1 MSAAAVSFRGPLL
14 PWAVAPEDEARFRRI
29 LHRVLAAVTLLCLAL
44 LLMPRPVE
52 DRAAPVELPARL
64 AKLVLEQKPLTPP
77 SPPAATRAD
86 RPPEAQLPVPKTPAP
101 EARRPDEPTRSA
113 AASLKRRKR
122 RSACRNDA
130 SCRYSLG
137 SRCAERLRFGWFM
150 VQAGAPLIGDLNMVD
165 NIS

>member
-1 MSAAAVSFRGPLL
+1 MSEPLVIRIESNAAEVVKRLGQFPPAMQAAIGATLNRENELTVGDIQASKLSHRGPRTLGVVTNRL
-14 PWAVAPEDEARFRRI
+14 RSSLR
-29 LHRVLAAVTLLCLAL
+29 AVT
-44 LLMPRPVE
+44 
-52 DRAAPVELPARL
+52 RA
-64 AKLVLEQKPLTPP
+64 
-77 SPPAATRAD
+77 
-86 RPPEAQLPVPKTPAP
+86 
-101 EARRPDEPTRSA
+101 RSA